1 MQKLQAGEA
10 LRNTSHSS
18 TAADLLQ
25 AKQQILA
32 YQQELEEQ
40 EQLLR
45 NYQMKNEDL
54 EVQVSLLQ
62 QKVTNVEMVCISFII
77 VFRAICFAKCYY

>member
-1 MQKLQAGEA
+1 MYKLQASEA

-32 YQQELEEQ
+32 YQQQLEEQ
-40 EQLLR
+40 EQLLK
-45 NYQMKNEDL
+45 NYQVKNEDFEL
-54 EVQVSLLQ
+54 QVSLLQ
-62 QKVTNVEMVCISFII
+62 QRVTAFETVYFSLSL
-77 VFRAICFAKCYY
+77 CFLEACGDG